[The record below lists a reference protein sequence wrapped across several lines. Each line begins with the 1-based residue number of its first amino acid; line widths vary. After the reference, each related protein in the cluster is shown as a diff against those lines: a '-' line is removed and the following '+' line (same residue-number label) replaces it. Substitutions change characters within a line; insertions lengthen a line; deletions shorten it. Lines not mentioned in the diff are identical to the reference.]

1 MTSTVPRQPGRAEL
15 EHPSWCDMPNCPLVL
30 MAVGGL
36 HQSREI
42 PVHDDDGR
50 KVAGVVLRQ
59 AAAGRL
65 RVEVGGR
72 TQGLSPHTARRF
84 GLALQ
89 EAAGWAD
96 AEQQP

>member
-1 MTSTVPRQPGRAEL
+1 MTATVPRPAGRAEL
-15 EHPSWCDMPNCPLVL
+15 VHPSWCDAQNCPLDL

-50 KVAGVVLRQ
+50 KLAGVVLRQ
-59 AAAGRL
+59 AAGGRL
-65 RVEVGGR
+65 RVEAAGR
-72 TQGLSPHTARRF
+72 TTGLSPHTARRF

-89 EAAGWAD
+89 QAADWAD
-96 AEQQP
+96 AEQQG